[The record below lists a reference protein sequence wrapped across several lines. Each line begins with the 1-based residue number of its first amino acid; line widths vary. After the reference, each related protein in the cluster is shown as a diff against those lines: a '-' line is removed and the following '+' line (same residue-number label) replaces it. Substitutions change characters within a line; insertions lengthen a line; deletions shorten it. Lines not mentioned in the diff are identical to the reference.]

1 MSDDVLRLAH
11 ECDALLAQIDGLL
24 RTCGREA
31 LARPAPGGGGSAAA
45 HLRHCLEFV
54 GCFLAGLP
62 GRCIDYDARPRD
74 LRLES
79 EPEAARARIAEQRRA
94 LRSLAASSAD
104 ATLRVRADEPDAAPG
119 EGFLASCVS
128 RELRALASHTV
139 HHLAFVALLLRLE
152 GIAVDPHLGVAP
164 STQAHQRRAG

>member
-11 ECDALLAQIDGLL
+11 ECDALLAQIDRLL
-24 RTCGREA
+24 REGVGEA

-45 HLRHCLEFV
+45 HVRHCLEYF

-62 GRCIDYDARPRD
+62 RRAVDYDARPRD
-74 LRLES
+74 PRLES
-79 EPEAARARIAEQRRA
+79 DPAVAIARVAEQRRA
-94 LRSLAASSAD
+94 LRALAASSAD
-104 ATLRVRADEPDAAPG
+104 AELRVRADEVDAAPG

-152 GIAVDPHLGVAP
+152 GVAVDPQLGVAP